1 MAHHDFY
8 KYQALGNDYLVIDP
22 NKIKLNL
29 DADKIKTICHRH
41 YGIGSD
47 GILYGPVLDGGRFS
61 LRIFYPD
68 GSEAEKSGN
77 GIRIFARYLWDA
89 GYVNTK
95 IFNISTLSGQVAVEL
110 LDEQGD

>member
-61 LRIFYPD
+61 LRIFVP
-68 GSEAEKSGN
+68 GWQRSGEE
-77 GIRIFARYLWDA
+77 RQRDQDLRP
-89 GYVNTK
+89 
-95 IFNISTLSGQVAVEL
+95 LSLGCGL
-110 LDEQGD
+110 C